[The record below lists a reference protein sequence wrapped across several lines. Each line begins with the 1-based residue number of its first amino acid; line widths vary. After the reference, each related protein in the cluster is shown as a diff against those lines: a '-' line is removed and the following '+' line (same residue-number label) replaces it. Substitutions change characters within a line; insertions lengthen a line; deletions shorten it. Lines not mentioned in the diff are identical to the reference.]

1 MYKGCQQNQW
11 DLPQKIDII
20 LNCCEWMQKYGSKCL
35 LMMFCDTQWCIGGLK
50 ITTEKGS
57 SGSVDPQPYSSRP
70 HTARTAAKINNV
82 KDFAV
87 IILIS
92 V

>member
-1 MYKGCQQNQW
+1 
-11 DLPQKIDII
+11 
-20 LNCCEWMQKYGSKCL
+20 
-35 LMMFCDTQWCIGGLK
+35 MFCDTQWCIGGLK

-92 V
+92 VQDLGTSLSETEQKSEITQ